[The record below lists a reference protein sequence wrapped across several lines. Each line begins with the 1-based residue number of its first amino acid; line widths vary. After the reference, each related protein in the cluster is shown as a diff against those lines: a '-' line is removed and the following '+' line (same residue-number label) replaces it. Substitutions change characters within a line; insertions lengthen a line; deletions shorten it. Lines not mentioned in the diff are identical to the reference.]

1 MNIEET
7 LKVSRLLC
15 VYKNLLTDK
24 QQQIVRAYVDYNGSL
39 GEIAEE
45 FGVTRQASFD
55 LLKRTLKKLE
65 EYEEKLKIC
74 EKLDKIYAGIIKTT
88 KTSLTKK
95 EQEDIIETIKQLEEW
110 YGII

>member
-74 EKLDKIYAGIIKTT
+74 EKLDKIYASIIKTT

-95 EQEDIIETIKQLEEW
+95 EQEDIIENIKQLEE
-110 YGII
+110 

>member
-95 EQEDIIETIKQLEEW
+95 EQEDIIETIKQLEE
-110 YGII
+110 